1 MAKGITRTIVSTEI
15 EVAKFEN
22 GELLPLGSIIEDKAV
37 EKEEAV
43 KIANRI
49 YKGEGQIV
57 VTDVKVSEPQRRRIS
72 LKDFMKYSEVIDVK
86 EEDETE
92 EVAEHTEQEV
102 SGF

>member
-22 GELLPLGSIIEDKAV
+22 GELIPLESIIEDKAV

-43 KIANRI
+43 KIANRK

-57 VTDVKVSEPQRRRIS
+57 VTDVKVSDPKRRRIS
-72 LKDFMKYSEVIDVK
+72 LENFMKYSEVIDVTK
-86 EEDETE
+86 EDETE
-92 EVAEHTEQEV
+92 EVSEHTEQEV